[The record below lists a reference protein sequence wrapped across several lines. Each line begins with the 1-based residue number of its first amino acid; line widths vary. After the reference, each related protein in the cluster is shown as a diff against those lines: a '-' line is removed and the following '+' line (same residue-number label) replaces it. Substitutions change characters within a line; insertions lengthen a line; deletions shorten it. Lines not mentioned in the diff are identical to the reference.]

1 MIKLLEKLDN
11 ALHANVDTLFYNKDI
26 EKVAFIT
33 NQIHILTVDLVKI
46 NRDNDSNFDESD
58 PDTII
63 HVRLLAWLNA
73 STMASKEMLECLHD
87 RRWEKKK

>member
-1 MIKLLEKLDN
+1 MRKMSIPILLQYNFFLNAIRLKKCVIKLLEKLDN

-26 EKVAFIT
+26 EKVTFIT

-63 HVRLLAWLNA
+63 HVRLLA
-73 STMASKEMLECLHD
+73 
-87 RRWEKKK
+87 

>member
-26 EKVAFIT
+26 EKVTFIT

-63 HVRLLAWLNA
+63 HVRLLAWLNS
-73 STMASKEMLECLHD
+73 STMAS
-87 RRWEKKK
+87 